1 MSRLKFSFFC
11 RIILQIFLILSLAET
26 CSGLTYFMKNFT
38 QSPFKEI
45 GIEIR
50 V

>member
-11 RIILQIFLILSLAET
+11 RNNFANILILSLAET